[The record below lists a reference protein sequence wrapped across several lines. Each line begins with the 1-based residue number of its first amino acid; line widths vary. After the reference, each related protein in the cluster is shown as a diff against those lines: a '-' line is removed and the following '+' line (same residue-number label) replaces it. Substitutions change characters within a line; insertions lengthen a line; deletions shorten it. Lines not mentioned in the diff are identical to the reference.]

1 LSVFDPEEHPHRRF
15 NALTGDWV
23 LVSPHRTQR
32 PWQGKAE
39 SPSRPSLASYDAGCY
54 LCPGNERAG
63 GQTNPDYSGPYVFQ
77 NDFSALLSE
86 TPEGRSED
94 HDLLLAESET
104 GICRVIC
111 FSPRHDLTLPEM
123 SVADI
128 HAVVDLW
135 TSQYAELGAMEGI
148 NHVQIFEN
156 KGEIM
161 GCSNPHPHGQI
172 WAQKTVPDEPAKES
186 ARMRAHWEKT
196 GRTLLG
202 DYLAVELEH
211 ETRLVCTNES
221 FVVVVPFWA
230 TWPFE
235 TLILARR
242 HVRHLGDM
250 TTAERRDLADIIKQL
265 TTRYDNLFE
274 CSFPYSAGMH
284 QSPTDGAEHA
294 EWDWHMHFYPPLL
307 RSAEV
312 KKFMVGYEMLATPQR
327 DITPESSAAR
337 LRAVSETH
345 YAERD

>member
-1 LSVFDPEEHPHRRF
+1 MSDFNPSEHAHRRF
-15 NALTGDWV
+15 NPLTGDWV
-23 LVSPHRTQR
+23 LVSPYRTQR
-32 PWQGKAE
+32 PWQGKEE
-39 SPSRPSLASYDAGCY
+39 SSASLSLASYDASCY

-63 GQTNPDYSGPYVFQ
+63 GKINPDYSGPFVFK
-77 NDFSALLSE
+77 NDFSALLWE
-86 TPEGRSED
+86 TPEGRTKD
-94 HDLLLAESET
+94 HDLLVAESET

-123 SVADI
+123 SVAEI

-135 TSQYAELGAMEGI
+135 TSQYAELGAIEGI

-172 WAQKTVPDEPAKES
+172 WAQRTVPDEPAKES
-186 ARMRAHWEKT
+186 ARMLAHLQKT
-196 GRTLLG
+196 RRNLLG
-202 DYLAVELEH
+202 DYLAVELELDS
-211 ETRLVCTNES
+211 RLVCANES
-221 FVVVVPFWA
+221 FIVVVPFWA

-235 TLILARR
+235 TMILSRR

-250 TTAERRDLADIIKQL
+250 TQDERHDLADIIKRL

-274 CSFPYSAGMH
+274 YSFPYSAGMH
-284 QSPTDGAEHA
+284 QSPTDGADHP

-327 DITPESSAAR
+327 DILPEASAAR
-337 LRAVSETH
+337 LRAASEVH
-345 YAERD
+345 YAEQA

>member
-1 LSVFDPEEHPHRRF
+1 MSVFDPDEHPHRRF
-15 NALTGDWV
+15 NALIGDWV

-32 PWQGKAE
+32 PWQGKEE
-39 SPSRPSLASYDAGCY
+39 SLSRPLRVSYDAGCY
-54 LCPGNERAG
+54 LCPGNKRAG

-86 TPEGRSED
+86 TPEGRNED
-94 HDLLLAESET
+94 HDLLVAESET
-104 GICRVIC
+104 GVCRVIC

-123 SVADI
+123 SVSKI

-135 TSQYAELGAMEGI
+135 TSQYIELGAMEGI

-186 ARMRAHWEKT
+186 LRMLTHWEKT

-202 DYLAVELEH
+202 DYLSVELER
-211 ETRLVCTNES
+211 ESRLVCANDS

-235 TLILARR
+235 TLILPRR
-242 HVRHLGDM
+242 RVRHLNDM
-250 TTAERRDLADIIKQL
+250 TTAERGELADIIKRL
-265 TTRYDNLFE
+265 TIRYDNLFE

-284 QSPTDGAEHA
+284 QSPTDGAEHP

-345 YAERD
+345 YAEHD

>member
-1 LSVFDPEEHPHRRF
+1 
-15 NALTGDWV
+15 
-23 LVSPHRTQR
+23 
-32 PWQGKAE
+32 
-39 SPSRPSLASYDAGCY
+39 
-54 LCPGNERAG
+54 
-63 GQTNPDYSGPYVFQ
+63 VFQ
-77 NDFSALLSE
+77 NDFSALLLE
-86 TPEGRSED
+86 TPEGRNED
-94 HDLLLAESET
+94 HDLLVAESET

-111 FSPRHDLTLPEM
+111 FSPRHDRTLPEM
-123 SVADI
+123 SVAEI

-135 TSQYAELGAMEGI
+135 TSQYIELGAMEGI

-186 ARMRAHWEKT
+186 ARMLAHLERT

-202 DYLAVELEH
+202 DYLSVELER
-211 ETRLVCTNES
+211 ESRLVCANDS

-235 TLILARR
+235 TLILPRR
-242 HVRHLGDM
+242 HVRHLNDM
-250 TTAERRDLADIIKQL
+250 TTAERGDLADIIKRL
-265 TTRYDNLFE
+265 TIRYDNLFE

-284 QSPTDGAEHA
+284 QSPTDGAEHP
-294 EWDWHMHFYPPLL
+294 EWDWHMHLYPPLL

-345 YAERD
+345 YAEHN

>member
-1 LSVFDPEEHPHRRF
+1 MSDFNQSEHAHRRF
-15 NALTGDWV
+15 NPLTGGWV
-23 LVSPHRTQR
+23 LVSPHRNQR
-32 PWQGKAE
+32 PWQGKKE
-39 SPSRPSLASYDAGCY
+39 SPSRPLLKTYEGGCY

-63 GQTNPDYSGPYVFQ
+63 GQKNPNYSGPYVFQ
-77 NDFSALLSE
+77 NDFSALLPE
-86 TPEGRSED
+86 TPEGRNVY
-94 HDLLLAESET
+94 HDLLVAESET

-123 SVADI
+123 SVTEI

-135 TSQYAELGAMEGI
+135 TSQYAELGAVEDI

-186 ARMRAHWEKT
+186 LRMLAHWEKT
-196 GRTLLG
+196 GRRLLA
-202 DYLAVELEH
+202 DYLAVELER
-211 ETRLVCTNES
+211 ESRLVCANDS
-221 FVVVVPFWA
+221 FVVMVPFWA

-235 TLILARR
+235 TMVLSRR

-250 TTAERRDLADIIKQL
+250 TSAERYDLAEIIKQL

-284 QSPTDGAEHA
+284 QSPTDGADHP

-327 DITPESSAAR
+327 DITPEASAAR
-337 LRAVSETH
+337 LRVVSETH
-345 YAERD
+345 YAERA